1 MKRDR
6 GSDVVKS
13 ALGILLC
20 TVNDFFNLPNP
31 MKASQIEQT
40 TELIME
46 RYYYLKLEE
55 FQLCFKNA
63 MAGDYGPL
71 FNRLDGS
78 VIFEWLKKFD
88 AERDRAVEI
97 KRNEETARSNMYEI
111 FQSPAMQKVLTDV
124 VNKMEANKQA
134 PAPEPKRVLSPFE
147 KQVQEEWNRLPENDY
162 DWRMRF
168 YEGSAVDFTTYR
180 RLRFAEEIGNQGEL

>member
-1 MKRDR
+1 MKRER
-6 GSDVVKS
+6 GSEVVKS
-13 ALGILLC
+13 ALNILVC
-20 TVNDFFNLPNP
+20 SVNDFFNLPNP

-88 AERDRAVEI
+88 VERDRAVEI
-97 KRNEETARSNMYEI
+97 KRNEESARSNMYEI
-111 FQSPAMQKVLTDV
+111 FQSPAMQKVLSDV
-124 VNKMEANKQA
+124 VDKMEAKKEA
-134 PAPEPKRVLSPFE
+134 PAPEPKRNLSPFE
-147 KQVQEEWNRLPENDY
+147 KRIQQEWNGLTENQF
-162 DWRMRF
+162 DWRLRF
-168 YEGSAVDFTTYR
+168 YEGQYIDFTTYR
-180 RLRFAEEIGNQGEL
+180 KLRFAEEIDNQGEL